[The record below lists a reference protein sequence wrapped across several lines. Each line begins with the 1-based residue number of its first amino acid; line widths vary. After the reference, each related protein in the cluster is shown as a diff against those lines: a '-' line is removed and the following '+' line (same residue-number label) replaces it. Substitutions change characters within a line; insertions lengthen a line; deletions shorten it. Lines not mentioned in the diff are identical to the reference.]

1 MKKRSFII
9 FLLLAVS
16 LIPSASAIIELG
28 NIENTTTGKYNLG
41 DTINI
46 DGKLLS
52 TTNIK
57 GSFTIELVCGST
69 SSAFIS
75 RITDLKVNEEQF
87 FSEKLTL
94 PKELELTIPKKD
106 WGDCHFTV
114 GIKGIEEKTTNTFS
128 VTKELKGN
136 FKLDAN
142 AIQLGQSV
150 KLTGNVLRL
159 NNVNAEGSATIYI
172 KKGDE
177 TILLIPNIQLSGGEL
192 RYTYNAESVAQ
203 GDYHIDVSVLDIDGN
218 EMYFKD
224 VADFEVSGE
233 IVINLKLDKAEV
245 LPGEDVKLSG
255 TINYKKASDSSN
267 IEVKVGEDTAA
278 VGPNGD
284 FTYTYFTGKTSKSA
298 DYTLNVIAQ
307 DKSGNFGEKSFTYK
321 ITPVATSIDLYI
333 PQEEFLPGEKVS
345 ISATISDQAGDKM
358 AGGALIEVYNQK
370 GEVITTGTAIIDYT
384 IPEFTVPG
392 IIKVKAS
399 EKNLLKEDEFSI
411 GEKKEFEATAD
422 NTALYLKNTGNVK
435 FDGEIEIITGDES
448 SFEKIRIG
456 INEVKPINL
465 QDRAG
470 TYNLKVLADGK
481 EISLGEVTIIDER
494 SIFSKLASPL
504 TGNVTGSGGAGG
516 VLLGYLIIIL
526 ILVIFVAGYYFT
538 KVKDRDRSELMRERE
553 RREAK
558 RFKESLQQQ
567 KMQTTGKRSFGREIH
582 PEEAKQFREQILKNT
597 NTNQQRNRPRSIF

>member
-1 MKKRSFII
+1 MKKRYFII

-16 LIPSASAIIELG
+16 LIPSANAIIELG
-28 NIENTTTGKYNLG
+28 STVSGKYNLG
-41 DTINI
+41 DTISI

-52 TTNIK
+52 TSAIK
-57 GSFTIELVCGST
+57 GIFTIELVCGST
-69 SSAFIS
+69 SSPFIAK
-75 RITDLKVNEEQF
+75 IVDLKANEEQF
-87 FSEKLTL
+87 FSEKLT
-94 PKELELTIPKKD
+94 IPQGSL
-106 WGDCHFTV
+106 GDCHFAV
-114 GIKGIEEKTTNTFS
+114 DIKGIEGKTTSTINI
-128 VTKELKGN
+128 TKELQGD
-136 FKLDAN
+136 FKLDTN

-150 KLTGNVLRL
+150 KLTGKILRL
-159 NNVNAEGSATIYI
+159 NQVNAEGSATIHI

-177 TILLIPNIQLSGGEL
+177 TVLLVPNIQLSGGEL
-192 RYTYNAESVAQ
+192 RYTYNAESIAQ
-203 GDYHIDVSVLDIDGN
+203 GDYHMDVSVLDIYGN

-224 VADFEVSGE
+224 VIDFEVSGE
-233 IVINLKLDKAEV
+233 IVIDLKLNKVEV

-255 TINYKKASDSSN
+255 TISYKKASDSSN

-278 VGPNGD
+278 VNPNGD
-284 FTYTYFTGKTSKSA
+284 FTYTHFTGKTSKSA
-298 DYTLNVIAQ
+298 DYLLNVVAQ

-321 ITPVATSIDLYI
+321 LTPVATSINLYI

-345 ISATISDQAGDKM
+345 MTATISDQAGDKM
-358 AGGALIEVYNQK
+358 AGGALIEIYNQK
-370 GEVITTGTAIIDYT
+370 GEVISTGTAILDYT
-384 IPEFTVPG
+384 VPKFTAPG

-399 EKNLLKEDEFSI
+399 EKSLTKEDEFSI
-411 GEKKEFEATAD
+411 GEKKEFEATVD
-422 NTALYLKNTGNVK
+422 NTTLYLKNTGNVK
-435 FDGEIEIITGDES
+435 FDGEAEVITGDES

-456 INEVKPINL
+456 INEVKAINL

-470 TYNLKVLADGK
+470 TYSLKVLLGGK
-481 EISLGEVTIIDER
+481 EVSLGEVTIVDKR

-516 VLLGYLIIIL
+516 VLLGYLIVIL
-526 ILVIFVAGYYFT
+526 ILVIFVSGYYFT

-567 KMQTTGKRSFGREIH
+567 KMQTTGKRSFGREINQ
-582 PEEAKQFREQILKNT
+582 EEAKQFREQILKNT